1 MDVGRINKG
10 FNIALN
16 KQHIHNLNTNTMTTT
31 AKKTSNYATK
41 VFGSNEAMKQE
52 CKTLGYAFRMI
63 INTDGVDADLKKM
76 AKVVQSDKVAYDT
89 FATKVRKNPKGQFV
103 PFYCLQL
110 LYAIL
115 PKKET
120 KASVKP
126 ASVKPAKVSTKKAS
140 GSKSA

>member
-1 MDVGRINKG
+1 MS
-10 FNIALN
+10 
-16 KQHIHNLNTNTMTTT
+16 TT

-76 AKVVQSDKVAYDT
+76 AKTVQSDKVAYDT

-115 PKKET
+115 PKQESK
-120 KASVKP
+120 
-126 ASVKPAKVSTKKAS
+126 ASVKPAKVSAKKAS